1 MSDAKKKMHLKS
13 QESFFDFLRTDRLG
27 VANSVALARR
37 RAAHRVALV
46 AASPAAPSSV
56 AMSGRSRL
64 AKELKECARDPDPTI
79 ALAPDGENLFAW
91 TATLMGPKD
100 TPFETGTFVVKMRVP
115 DSYPLA
121 PPKARFATKIFHPNV
136 HFKTGEICLDVLKDQ
151 WSPAWTLHSVCR
163 AILALMSSPE
173 PDSPLNCDAG
183 NMLRARDDLA
193 YWSMARLYSRM
204 HAGAAEPRPD
214 AYWPPIDPN
223 RELDEYEKADEAR
236 LRERE
241 RADASGSGSNRRRD
255 EATEDPGPPPAA
267 REKGKAPMEPMEP
280 PARGDD
286 AGTGTGTTDPRAA
299 AARAAAARL
308 EAARV
313 GMEGRE

>member
-1 MSDAKKKMHLKS
+1 
-13 QESFFDFLRTDRLG
+13 
-27 VANSVALARR
+27 
-37 RAAHRVALV
+37 
-46 AASPAAPSSV
+46 
-56 AMSGRSRL
+56 MSGRSRL

-204 HAGAAEPRPD
+204 HAGAAEPGPD

-255 EATEDPGPPPAA
+255 EATEDPGPPPAS
-267 REKGKAPMEPMEP
+267 REKGKAPMEPMEPMEP

-286 AGTGTGTTDPRAA
+286 AETGTGTTDPRAA

-313 GMEGRE
+313 GREGRE